1 MSEAANSVEGMEVS
15 TTIVR
20 TPAVFMSGIHKAT
33 TPYTTIKTPD
43 RVTRSNSITESQ
55 I

>member
-1 MSEAANSVEGMEVS
+1 MSEAANSVEGMEIS

-20 TPAVFMSGIHKAT
+20 TPAVFVSGIHKAT

-43 RVTRSNSITESQ
+43 KVTTSNSITESQ